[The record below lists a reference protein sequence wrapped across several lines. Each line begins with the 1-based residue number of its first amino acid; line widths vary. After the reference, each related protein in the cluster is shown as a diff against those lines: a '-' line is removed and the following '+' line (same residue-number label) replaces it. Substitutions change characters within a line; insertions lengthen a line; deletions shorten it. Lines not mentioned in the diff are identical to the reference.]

1 MADLGST
8 KVFGDLT
15 VAGDIRIGGAS
26 VIDTI
31 NAGDNTAVKLTGDQT
46 IAGVKTFSSTISGNI
61 TGNAG
66 TASTAT
72 KLQTARTI
80 SLSGDSTGSVTFD
93 GSANAN
99 IVVTR
104 STANMLSDI
113 LAVDGAGSGIDAD
126 LLDGQHGSYYGTAA
140 AVALNTAKVSN
151 VSTNLSYTTAATTG
165 TVVSSDGTN
174 ATIPAATTALAGLM
188 TNVDKTKLDGIAAGA
203 QVNVATNLS
212 VTAGT
217 TAGPIV
223 TSSTGTNATLP
234 TASAT
239 ASGVVTTGAQTIAGV
254 KTFSSA
260 ITGNITGNAD
270 TATKLST
277 TRANFKGIT
286 DSVVVGELMWKNFGN
301 SHTIF
306 DASNSTTPTGVAKNN
321 TNPEIAWSAT
331 YPTLMGYNGNQTYG
345 VRVDSSRYADQLK
358 TARTINGVS
367 FDGSA
372 NITIS
377 DSTKVALTGN
387 ETIAGIKT
395 FSSSPVVPTPT
406 DTTQA
411 ANKAYVD
418 STTSTALPKGFIG
431 MWSGS
436 IATIPTG
443 WVLCDGLNNTPN
455 LVDRFVV
462 GAGSTYAVGATGG
475 SADAVVVSHSHTAST
490 DSQGNHIHGAWTDGQ
505 GNHAHTTQGHVS
517 ANRFSYGGGGGTAG
531 IGIPYSAAAETSVA
545 GHHGHNV
552 GIGEA
557 GAHGHNI
564 AVSTNG
570 ESGTNKNLPP
580 YYALCY
586 IMKT

>member
-15 VAGDIRIGGAS
+15 VTGDIRIGDAA

-31 NAGDNTAVKLTGDQT
+31 NAGDATAVKLTGNET
-46 IAGVKTFSSTISGNI
+46 IAGNKTFSSTITGNI

-66 TASTAT
+66 TAT

-80 SLSGDSTGSVTFD
+80 TLSGDSTGSVTFD

-239 ASGVVTTGAQTIAGV
+239 ASGVLTTGAQTIAGV

-260 ITGNITGNAD
+260 ITGNITGNAG

-358 TARTINGVS
+358 TARTINGVV
-367 FDGSA
+367 FDGTS
-372 NITIS
+372 NI
-377 DSTKVALTGN
+377 
-387 ETIAGIKT
+387 
-395 FSSSPVVPTPT
+395 
-406 DTTQA
+406 
-411 ANKAYVD
+411 
-418 STTSTALPKGFIG
+418 
-431 MWSGS
+431 
-436 IATIPTG
+436 TIPTG
-443 WVLCDGLNNTPN
+443 YNILTTEYLTGFSRNGSPIYGIEVNLGAMPNTSFKDVSFTFN
-455 LVDRFVV
+455 S
-462 GAGSTYAVGATGG
+462 AYTYWIDNQNSYCANT
-475 SADAVVVSHSHTAST
+475 TASYPLNFT
-490 DSQGNHIHGAWTDGQ
+490 GN
-505 GNHAHTTQGHVS
+505 
-517 ANRFSYGGGGGTAG
+517 
-531 IGIPYSAAAETSVA
+531 
-545 GHHGHNV
+545 
-552 GIGEA
+552 IGES
-557 GAHGHNI
+557 I
-564 AVSTNG
+564 SCYLDRTN
-570 ESGTNKNLPP
+570 NKIKI
-580 YYALCY
+580 LCSDNKSAFTGKIVILY
-586 IMKT
+586 TK